1 MSINRGSRVNNPNML
16 KQIQQM
22 QTRMARM
29 QEELGGMTVTGTAGG
44 GAVTVVANGHQQ
56 VQSVVID
63 TEVLE
68 EGAELL
74 ADLVLA
80 AVNSALD
87 QSRELATK
95 QMGQLTAG
103 LNLPPGLL

>member
-22 QTRMARM
+22 QARMARM

-63 TEVLE
+63 AEVLE

>member
-1 MSINRGSRVNNPNML
+1 VNNPNML

-44 GAVTVVANGHQQ
+44 GVVTVVANGHQQ
-56 VQSVVID
+56 IQSIAIQPD
-63 TEVLE
+63 VLE
-68 EGAELL
+68 EGAEMVS
-74 ADLVLA
+74 DLVLA
-80 AVNSALD
+80 AVNAALD
-87 QSRELATK
+87 QSRDLATQ

>member
-1 MSINRGSRVNNPNML
+1 MNNPNML

-29 QEELGGMTVTGTAGG
+29 QEELGAMTVTGTAGG
-44 GAVTVVANGHQQ
+44 GAVTVVATGHQQ
-56 VQSVVID
+56 IQSIAIQ

-68 EGAELL
+68 EGAEMVS
-74 ADLVLA
+74 DLVLA
-80 AVNSALD
+80 AVNAALD
-87 QSRELATK
+87 QSRDLATQ